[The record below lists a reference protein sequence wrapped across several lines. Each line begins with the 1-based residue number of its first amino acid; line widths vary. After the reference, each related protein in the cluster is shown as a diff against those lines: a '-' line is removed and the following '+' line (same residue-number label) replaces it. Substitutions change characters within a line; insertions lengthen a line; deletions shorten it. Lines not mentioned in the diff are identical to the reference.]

1 MKAVKFFRNFSAV
14 ILIILFGFVLAIL
27 MSVLLTRDLLSEQ
40 SIAKY
45 IEASEIFDSRSE
57 EVFNEE
63 EGTNNTLREEITSKL
78 IKIGISENI
87 TNEALNS
94 PEMDNILSSYVSDY
108 IDYLLFNKERPM
120 FPSDKVVN
128 VINDQVN
135 KNNRVL
141 NANETKLLNDYIKN
155 LSSKVDST
163 IPSVY
168 QLNNMGYDAYSIR
181 LMSAIIFSS
190 QILIG
195 LILILTLLTVLI
207 GICLW
212 SKLKAIKNIA
222 IPILLIGVLLVIGG
236 FMEVRLLNMFIN
248 SEGLID
254 GIILNVMS
262 KSFEKLLIYGSI
274 LIAIGIII
282 LIVCGIIIKKGKK
295 SKKEAVFNNPLTP
308 SAKDNLK
315 DHVITPNSLKE
326 NELPQITNEE
336 LPEITNNNSELI
348 KPLEIVKEEKE
359 VPEITIS
366 TKKEEEN
373 IKEIAPQIINETM
386 PEQEN
391 KEPELENNETKMI
404 EQEVPKEEMPKEK
417 NNELE
422 TIELEEV
429 EEKPETTKQEEY
441 NPDKYI
447 EMDEEVPE
455 IIKKE
460 PDIIK
465 PQNIDINII
474 SPKKGKDIKIELDKE
489 EEEEEI
495 EIL

>member
-181 LMSAIIFSS
+181 LMAAIIFSS

-248 SEGLID
+248 SA
-254 GIILNVMS
+254 N
-262 KSFEKLLIYGSI
+262 
-274 LIAIGIII
+274 III
-282 LIVCGIIIKKGKK
+282 
-295 SKKEAVFNNPLTP
+295 
-308 SAKDNLK
+308 
-315 DHVITPNSLKE
+315 
-326 NELPQITNEE
+326 
-336 LPEITNNNSELI
+336 
-348 KPLEIVKEEKE
+348 
-359 VPEITIS
+359 
-366 TKKEEEN
+366 
-373 IKEIAPQIINETM
+373 
-386 PEQEN
+386 
-391 KEPELENNETKMI
+391 
-404 EQEVPKEEMPKEK
+404 
-417 NNELE
+417 
-422 TIELEEV
+422 
-429 EEKPETTKQEEY
+429 
-441 NPDKYI
+441 
-447 EMDEEVPE
+447 
-455 IIKKE
+455 
-460 PDIIK
+460 
-465 PQNIDINII
+465 
-474 SPKKGKDIKIELDKE
+474 
-489 EEEEEI
+489 
-495 EIL
+495 